1 MKQEPEDHSQH
12 LQAFEQWLSES
23 PIQARPD
30 MLARVRSRIGAHDQE
45 IEQRIDALFV
55 PDPALGNPQMAA
67 KVRARIQQKQ
77 DQEKVIWFQ
86 WLTPVAAAL
95 VLGIAFFSFQNK
107 APQTPMLQEAQLVIS
122 SPATLSDDSEI
133 TRIFALAANLQGASD
148 MSRLQSVDDLAF
160 LFE

>member
-1 MKQEPEDHSQH
+1 MKQAPEDHSQH

-23 PIQARPD
+23 RIQARPG
-30 MLARVRSRIGAHDQE
+30 MLSRIRNRIAAQDTE
-45 IEQRIDALFV
+45 FEQRIDSLFAQ
-55 PDPALGNPQMAA
+55 DPTLGDPQMVA
-67 KVRARIQQKQ
+67 KVRARIEPKQ
-77 DQEKVIWFQ
+77 DQEKIIWFQ

-107 APQTPMLQEAQLVIS
+107 APQAPMPQEAQVVIS
-122 SPATLSDDSEI
+122 SPAALSDDPEI